1 MWDGQAKHSCLC
13 RTIQTETVCESSPA
27 SPKEPRAA
35 RAAWCRIPKPPTP
48 LAQCSP
54 AGTGLRAPPAPRV
67 PGGEGLKMQEHLQ
80 QPYASKGIPFPSGCT
95 KPVIMGRSRS
105 QVPGGA
111 PRSCFCAAGPRRKD
125 QSLLCYLV
133 LLSLEAARWA
143 GLSRLVWPQSS
154 ADSGRRE
161 LTR

>member
-13 RTIQTETVCESSPA
+13 RTIQTETVCESSPG

-80 QPYASKGIPFPSGCT
+80 QPYSSKAIPFPSGCT
-95 KPVIMGRSRS
+95 N
-105 QVPGGA
+105 
-111 PRSCFCAAGPRRKD
+111 
-125 QSLLCYLV
+125 
-133 LLSLEAARWA
+133 LSIWA
-143 GLSRLVWPQSS
+143 GAGAKYPAGRQDPVSVRLVRDVRSKASCVIWFFS
-154 ADSGRRE
+154 AWRQQDGLGFPDLSGHSHL
-161 LTR
+161 LTLADGS